1 MRKIRIFLAI
11 FLIFLTVPTLVSVAQ
26 TLPALG
32 KHPSKNPLQIL
43 ATTAD
48 TLTARF
54 TLPEIQVKTHPS
66 SIEGDIENLGTEIY
80 FAGADWT
87 LDVGKPR
94 LPIYT
99 QRLGIPIVG
108 TPIVTVIQARPE
120 IRSVENIRITP
131 DDPIFPALTWPAT
144 RLQPFSNG
152 GELLTKNSRVSQG
165 FYPTQLV
172 EAIPVGFVREQRI
185 ASLQINP
192 IQYNPATKQLRIFK
206 SVTFRI
212 DFPPFQA
219 TGGNPGMVTSAG
231 GTVSAAPSIFSKN
244 SPAFESLFQGTLR
257 NYEQAKPWRSQ
268 RRMPD
273 GNHAPGAPTLTVLST
288 LQF

>member
-1 MRKIRIFLAI
+1 MRKIQLFFAI
-11 FLIFLTVPTLVSVAQ
+11 LFTFYTVPTLVSTAQ
-26 TLPALG
+26 TPSALE
-32 KHPSKNPLQIL
+32 KHPSTNPLQIL
-43 ATTAD
+43 ATTSE

-54 TLPEIQVKTHPS
+54 TLPEIQVKRHPS
-66 SIEGDIENLGTEIY
+66 AIEGDIADLGTEIY

-94 LPIYT
+94 LPIYI
-99 QRLGIPIVG
+99 QRIGIPIIG

-120 IRSVENIRITP
+120 IRIIENIRITP
-131 DDPIFPALTWPAT
+131 DDPIFPSLTANARPNT
-144 RLQPFSNG
+144 SLP
-152 GELLTKNSRVSQG
+152 QG

-172 EAIPVGFVREQRI
+172 EAIPVGFVRDQRI

-192 IQYNPATKQLRIFK
+192 IQYNPATKQLKIFK

-212 DFPPFQA
+212 EFPPFPV
-219 TGGNPGMVTSAG
+219 TRGNSSMGTSAG
-231 GTVSAAPSIFSKN
+231 KTVSAAPATFSRN

-268 RRMPD
+268 RQGLYGGP
-273 GNHAPGAPTLTVLST
+273 APGAPTLTASST
-288 LQF
+288 HRFKIRVTRTDL

>member
-1 MRKIRIFLAI
+1 M
-11 FLIFLTVPTLVSVAQ
+11 
-26 TLPALG
+26 
-32 KHPSKNPLQIL
+32 
-43 ATTAD
+43 
-48 TLTARF
+48 
-54 TLPEIQVKTHPS
+54 
-66 SIEGDIENLGTEIY
+66 
-80 FAGADWT
+80 
-87 LDVGKPR
+87 GKPR

-99 QRLGIPIVG
+99 QRIGIPIVG

-131 DDPIFPALTWPAT
+131 DDPLFPALTT
-144 RLQPFSNG
+144 
-152 GELLTKNSRVSQG
+152 NSRVSQG

-212 DFPPFQA
+212 DFPPFPA

-231 GTVSAAPSIFSKN
+231 GTVSAAPSIFFK
-244 SPAFESLFQGTLR
+244 E
-257 NYEQAKPWRSQ
+257 
-268 RRMPD
+268 
-273 GNHAPGAPTLTVLST
+273 LSR
-288 LQF
+288 F

>member
-1 MRKIRIFLAI
+1 MRKICIFLAI
-11 FLIFLTVPTLVSVAQ
+11 FLIFFTVPTLVSVAQ

-54 TLPEIQVKTHPS
+54 TLPEIQVRNSHQS
-66 SIEGDIENLGTEIY
+66 SAVSADSPTLYGRGYPAPTKLLKRVGESEKENIFPESRRFPTTDSHSSEIY

-99 QRLGIPIVG
+99 QRIGIPIVG

-212 DFPPFQA
+212 DFLC
-219 TGGNPGMVTSAG
+219 G
-231 GTVSAAPSIFSKN
+231 
-244 SPAFESLFQGTLR
+244 SLHFFK
-257 NYEQAKPWRSQ
+257 E
-268 RRMPD
+268 
-273 GNHAPGAPTLTVLST
+273 LSH
-288 LQF
+288 F